1 MAFGVLII
9 GDEILSGRRQDKHLP
24 KAIELLKARG
34 LSLSWARYCGDDRP
48 LLTEMLRQTFASG
61 DVVFSFGGI
70 GATPDDHTRQCAAA
84 ALGVDIALHADA
96 EREIRARF
104 GDEINPQRLMMGEI
118 PVGSQIVPNPY
129 NRIPGFG
136 IREHWF
142 LPGFP
147 EMSWPMMEWVL
158 DTHYKQLHHAKPW
171 AEQSIVVLHTHE
183 SQLLDL
189 MNDWQARFGVTI
201 FSLPSLGGA
210 TGRRHIELGAKGSPE
225 AVSAAMSAMR
235 EDLSRCEHP
244 WCETGDLQAAS

>member
-9 GDEILSGRRQDKHLP
+9 GDEILSGKRSDKHLV

-34 LSLSWARYCGDDRP
+34 LSLSWARYCGDERP
-48 LLTEMLRQTFASG
+48 LLTEMLRQTLASG
-61 DVVFSFGGI
+61 DVVFSGGI

-104 GDEINPQRLMMGEI
+104 GDEINPQRLIMGEL
-118 PVGSQIVPNPY
+118 PVGSQIIPNPY

-136 IREHWF
+136 IRDHWF

-158 DTHYKQLHHAKPW
+158 DTYYKHLHHAQPW
-171 AEQSIVVLHTHE
+171 AEQSIAVLHTHE
-183 SQLLDL
+183 SELLDL
-189 MNDWQARFGVTI
+189 MNAWQTRFGITI
-201 FSLPSLGGA
+201 FSLPSLGGL
-210 TGRRHIELGAKGSPE
+210 TGRRHIELGAKGTPE
-225 AVSAAMSAMR
+225 AVNAAMAAIR
-235 EDLSRCEHP
+235 DDITRNGHP
-244 WCETGDLQAAS
+244 WCEMAALNEAQ

>member
-9 GDEILSGRRQDKHLP
+9 GDEILSGRRADKHLV
-24 KAIELLKARG
+24 KAIESLKARG
-34 LSLSWARYCGDDRP
+34 LALSWARYCGDERP
-48 LLTEMLRQTFASG
+48 RLIETLRQTFTSG

-84 ALGVDIALHADA
+84 ALGVELALHADA

-104 GDEINPQRLMMGEI
+104 GDEANAQRLVMGEF
-118 PVGSQIVPNPY
+118 PVGSQIIPNPY

-136 IREHWF
+136 ICEHWF

-158 DTHYKQLHHAKPW
+158 DTHYRHLHHAQAW
-171 AEQSIVVLHTHE
+171 AEQSIAVLHAHE

-189 MNDWQARFGVTI
+189 MNAWQTRFGVTI
-201 FSLPSLGGA
+201 FSLPSLGGKE
-210 TGRRHIELGAKGSPE
+210 GRRHIELGAKGEPE
-225 AVSAAMSAMR
+225 AVAAAMVAMR
-235 EDLSRCEHP
+235 EDISRSGHP
-244 WCETGDLQAAS
+244 WCEMEALQSQQ

>member
-34 LSLSWARYCGDDRP
+34 LSLSWARYCGDERP

-104 GDEINPQRLMMGEI
+104 GDEVNPQRLMMGEI
-118 PVGSQIVPNPY
+118 PVGSQIIPNPY

-136 IREHWF
+136 IRAHWF

-158 DTHYKQLHHAKPW
+158 DTHYKHVHHARPW
-171 AEQSIVVLHTHE
+171 AEQSIAVLHTHE

-189 MNDWQARFGVTI
+189 MNDWQTRFGVTI

-210 TGRRHIELGAKGSPE
+210 TGRRHIELGAKGAPE
-225 AVSAAMSAMR
+225 AVAAAMIAMR
-235 EDLSRCEHP
+235 EDMTRCGHP
-244 WCETGDLQAAS
+244 WCEMENLQTA